1 MLKSFQTA
9 ILYALENIQSNFFHT
24 LLSVIGITIGVSA
37 LIIIL
42 SMIDGLEKYA
52 EDQIS
57 NTTSVKV
64 VEVSSVTMKSVDG
77 VPIPKDNPVILT
89 EQIHEDIISGI
100 TVPFTAYR
108 VAEMAMQVSIENQDI
123 GALVYYADRG
133 YAGYYS
139 QAHGAPLF
147 NDRNKNKENP
157 GAVISTV
164 LAKRIA
170 GDSYDSHNI
179 IGKNLSVENI
189 SYNIVGIV
197 EGLSPNPEILLSIH
211 NQPIENLQNHPPYMA
226 IEAGSVED
234 VPAVKK
240 SVQEW
245 RESSSFTEEDIQ
257 ILSQDYRVDQA
268 TQGFMLFRIIMGLI
282 VGISVIVGG
291 IGVMNVL
298 LISVTQRT
306 KEIGIRKAV
315 GSRKKD
321 IYVQF
326 LSESMVIS
334 LFGTLVGVLIGILV
348 SIAMTP
354 IVHQIIDVPFRPAFS
369 LLTITV
375 ITLFSLLIGIL
386 FGTFPA
392 YKASQLSPIDAL
404 RRE

>member
-9 ILYALENIQSNFFHT
+9 ILYALENIRSNFFHT

-334 LFGTLVGVLIGILV
+334 LFGTLVGVVIGILV
-348 SIAMTP
+348 SIAMSP

>member
-9 ILYALENIQSNFFHT
+9 ILYALENIRSNFFHT

-42 SMIDGLEKYA
+42 SMIDGLEMYA

-64 VEVSSVTMKSVDG
+64 VEVSTVTMKSVDG

-147 NDRNKNKENP
+147 NDKNKNKENP

>member
-9 ILYALENIQSNFFHT
+9 ILYALENIRSNFFHT

-42 SMIDGLEKYA
+42 SMIDGLEMYA

-64 VEVSSVTMKSVDG
+64 VEVSTVTMKSVDG

-147 NDRNKNKENP
+147 NDKNKNKENP

-334 LFGTLVGVLIGILV
+334 LFGTLVGVVIGILV
-348 SIAMTP
+348 SIAMSP

>member
-147 NDRNKNKENP
+147 NDKNKNKENP

>member
-334 LFGTLVGVLIGILV
+334 LFGTLVGVVIGILV
-348 SIAMTP
+348 SIAMSP